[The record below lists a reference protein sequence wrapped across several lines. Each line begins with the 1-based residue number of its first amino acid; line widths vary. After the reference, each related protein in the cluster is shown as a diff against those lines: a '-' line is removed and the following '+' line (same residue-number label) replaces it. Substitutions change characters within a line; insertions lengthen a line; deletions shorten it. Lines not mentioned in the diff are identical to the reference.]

1 MHYEPDYPEN
11 VKEHKIYHDKIVNG
25 IYARRI
31 KSDKIAWE
39 NSDYRITVVN
49 YYSPSTQKKRA
60 DKAGRAAHEDTP
72 FDFAP
77 YDWNEPLDER
87 NVHIFLLYKKNR
99 IVGFLIV
106 EKRCYTQKY
115 TWEDYKKVA
124 GNELQKRKPIWSIG
138 LVWVHRKHRK
148 RGMGKQLVKVIASF
162 FKIKIQSIGWYSPF
176 TDDGKNLV
184 KSLRPEFFY
193 IAK

>member
-1 MHYEPDYPEN
+1 MRCPECKMHYEPDYPEN

-72 FDFAP
+72 FTAS
-77 YDWNEPLDER
+77 
-87 NVHIFLLYKKNR
+87 IFFNSR
-99 IVGFLIV
+99 I
-106 EKRCYTQKY
+106 
-115 TWEDYKKVA
+115 
-124 GNELQKRKPIWSIG
+124 SI
-138 LVWVHRKHRK
+138 
-148 RGMGKQLVKVIASF
+148 
-162 FKIKIQSIGWYSPF
+162 
-176 TDDGKNLV
+176 N
-184 KSLRPEFFY
+184 
-193 IAK
+193 